1 MQTLGT
7 LVATALNVQPAL
19 VYDPRYMEFEQWAC
33 LMCEQY
39 AAQQLSIPDNDADWK
54 SWAVGL
60 LAIDLFT
67 TQGVPDPYGFENWQ
81 DWASALLNT
90 MNGGN

>member
-1 MQTLGT
+1 M
-7 LVATALNVQPAL
+7 ATALEVQSAL
-19 VYDPRYMEFEQWAC
+19 VYDPRHMEFEQWAC

-60 LAIDLFT
+60 LGIDVFT
-67 TQGVPDPYGFENWQ
+67 NQGIPSPYSFENWQ
-81 DWASALLNT
+81 DWASALLNV